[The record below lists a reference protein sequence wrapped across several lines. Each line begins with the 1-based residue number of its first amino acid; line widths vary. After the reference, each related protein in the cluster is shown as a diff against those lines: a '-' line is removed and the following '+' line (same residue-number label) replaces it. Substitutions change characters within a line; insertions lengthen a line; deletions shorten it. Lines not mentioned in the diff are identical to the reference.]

1 MLASILLSDEQFF
14 EELVFWDPL
23 ESQIA
28 NESLTADNYVVW
40 LHAKVRTWGRQI
52 VKAPFGPQ
60 PLVLLSATKTAVS
73 GGLSLSSG
81 FRQLS

>member
-60 PLVLLSATKTAVS
+60 PLVLLYHQSVDFYHY
-73 GGLSLSSG
+73 LLH
-81 FRQLS
+81 FYRD